1 MVGVQTRLC
10 TPTESKELKMKRNKS
25 VVLILILAFCITSC
39 ATVGQLPEI
48 TDSNERFIAT
58 SYKVLRSAGIVYD
71 NLMKSS
77 NDLYT
82 RGLISER
89 EKLDIIKFGM
99 DFYEIYRRASDLL
112 LVFAETKDDPTKEK
126 ILSLLQEVNKML
138 ADKISERNER

>member
-39 ATVGQLPEI
+39 ATIGQLPEI